1 FDGTSM
7 AAPHVAGAWGVL
19 KQAAPASS
27 VDQILS
33 ALQHTGLPITD
44 TRLWATGT
52 VTIPRIRV
60 FNALATLASVTSPV
74 PVASALSPTWGIAG
88 SAGLT
93 LTVTGSG
100 FNGLSIV
107 RWNGSGRVTNVLN
120 TQTIQASITATDLQ
134 NAGTAQ
140 LTVSNPA
147 PGGGTSASLTFT
159 IKPAPVLTV
168 DATPV
173 APGDAVTAKLVNGL
187 GGSQDWLAL
196 AATGAANTTSI
207 QWIYVGAN
215 VTTRTWTVTMPSTPG
230 TYEFR
235 LFLNNGYTRVATSP
249 PVTVDA
255 SLNPKPAPTSLSP
268 ARADVGGAAFT
279 LTV

>member
-1 FDGTSM
+1 M
-7 AAPHVAGAWGVL
+7 
-19 KQAAPASS
+19 
-27 VDQILS
+27 
-33 ALQHTGLPITD
+33 
-44 TRLWATGT
+44 
-52 VTIPRIRV
+52 
-60 FNALATLASVTSPV
+60 
-74 PVASALSPTWGIAG
+74 
-88 SAGLT
+88 T

-120 TQTIQASITATDLQ
+120 SQTIQASITATDLQ

-140 LTVSNPA
+140 LTVFNPA

-196 AATGAANTTSI
+196 AATGAANTT
-207 QWIYVGAN
+207 
-215 VTTRTWTVTMPSTPG
+215 
-230 TYEFR
+230 
-235 LFLNNGYTRVATSP
+235 
-249 PVTVDA
+249 
-255 SLNPKPAPTSLSP
+255 
-268 ARADVGGAAFT
+268 
-279 LTV
+279 